1 MDLTDGDYD
10 DTSLYQEDHQFAA
23 VTQDYDGL
31 DEGEAEAGTSI
42 EESLEGAIEA
52 EKEGETHVKVKEEE
66 EEEDDDETD
75 EEESDQEE
83 VGEEDFRRARVSSY
97 L

>member
-10 DTSLYQEDHQFAA
+10 DAALYEEDHQFAA
-23 VTQDYDGL
+23 VTQDYHGV
-31 DEGEAEAGTSI
+31 DEGEADAGAST

-52 EKEGETHVKVKEEE
+52 EEEGESNVKVKGEEE
-66 EEEDDDETD
+66 EEGGDETD

-83 VGEEDFRRARVSSY
+83 VEEEVFRRSRVSSY